1 MSCED
6 NELEEGNHLSEN
18 AMIPEK
24 VDIVTILLHPDN
36 AD

>member
-6 NELEEGNHLSEN
+6 NDMEDGNPISEN
-18 AMIPEK
+18 AIEPEK